1 MRHLLFGALLIGAA
15 WAADGEI
22 VQTLRADLNNDG
34 KPDSI
39 VLKRLGEQ
47 ARLVVLDSQ
56 GRTLW
61 EAPRT
66 ELFMF
71 GGPLDGGDLQA
82 AGDLDGDK
90 SIDLVGTYQKGDVSP
105 TRFRWF
111 RWTGSELKLVSQGY
125 LCPLNQRPGT
135 FKLSE
140 NQGAPYWVER
150 VLRIEPGRMEV
161 ELYDSVTD
169 ERNQKVWLR
178 SDRDGEFVIT
188 QGR

>member
-1 MRHLLFGALLIGAA
+1 MRYLLFGALLIGAV
-15 WAADGEI
+15 WAADGEV
-22 VQTLRADLNNDG
+22 VQTLKVDLNGDG
-34 KPDSI
+34 KSESV
-39 VLKRLGEQ
+39 VLKQIGEQ

-56 GRTLW
+56 GRTMW
-61 EAPRT
+61 EAPRS
-66 ELFMF
+66 ELFLF

-90 SIDLVGTYQKGDVSP
+90 AIDLLGTYQKSDVSP

-111 RWTGSELKLVSQGY
+111 RWTGSELELVSQGY

-150 VLRIEPGRMEV
+150 VLAIEPGRMQV
-161 ELYDSVTD
+161 ELFDSVTD
-169 ERNQKVWLR
+169 ERKQTVWLR
-178 SDRDGEFVIT
+178 ADQDGEFVIT
-188 QGR
+188 E